1 MHVFDHIPGGDAA
14 VEALG
19 LARASG
25 ASSGNGPSLLSP
37 PTFEGEGRFIEVE
50 LGDDLTVINVY
61 APNAGD
67 READGGVRAGV
78 KVAFLR
84 ALRRRVDE
92 ILETSKKQ
100 GKNRGVVVCGDLNV
114 TVSQDDV
121 SLALTSGR
129 RPEPMRFDD
138 IYSREERAAL
148 AALMAPP
155 MADAFRRLHPEATAA
170 RAPAWERGFTVWDQ
184 RTSARQRD
192 EGLRI
197 DFFLVSDNL
206 RATRCEVVADRSVVP
221 WPWSD
226 HAALLLEIEVAATAT
241 ATTAEASAAAAA
253 AAAAAAPSSSSS
265 PPPPPPSSSRSLAST
280 PLLVRPPPPHE
291 PIPQSSLKHP
301 RWQPDPRQPTLFSMF
316 GKKKRAADEAEA
328 EAAAAKKTK
337 E

>member
-19 LARASG
+19 GLVG
-25 ASSGNGPSLLSP
+25 ASESIGGPSLLSP
-37 PTFEGEGRFIEVE
+37 PSFEGEGRFVEVE

-92 ILETSKKQ
+92 LLEASKKQ

-155 MADAFRRLHPEATAA
+155 MTDAFRRLHPEATAA
-170 RAPAWERGFTVWDQ
+170 KAPAWERGFTVWDQ

-206 RATRCEVVADRSVVP
+206 RATRCEVVTDRSIVP

-226 HAALLLEIEVAATAT
+226 HAALLLEIEVAATA
-241 ATTAEASAAAAA
+241 ATTAE
-253 AAAAAAPSSSSS
+253 AAAAAAPASSS
-265 PPPPPPSSSRSLAST
+265 PPPSSSRSLASR

-291 PIPQSSLKHP
+291 PIPQSSLRHP
-301 RWQPDPRQPTLFSMF
+301 RWQPDPRQPTIFSMF
-316 GKKKRAADEAEA
+316 GKKRAADEAEA
-328 EAAAAKKTK
+328 EAAKKTAKKLEGRK
-337 E
+337 EKT